1 LLTKLLFINY
11 IGRVLSTQNNRTK
24 NLFDIGCHSQKSNSP
39 GLTTS
44 IGDLFRSFLDHALIF
59 Y

>member
-44 IGDLFRSFLDHALIF
+44 IGDLFRSFLDHAL
-59 Y
+59 